1 MESCVHPMTSRSL
14 ASTPKPLSLLLL
26 LLLGGCGG
34 PTDSA
39 ATSCGGSSTFS
50 DKVDS
55 NLFTIV
61 GLTVGAR
68 PGTTSGPFRV
78 CFYRDLQRAGEA
90 QQIRWEIDDTAIATE
105 DPPQG
110 PETRVIAR
118 SPGRTTLRASLGRL
132 SDSGAIVVCQP
143 TGACP

>member
-1 MESCVHPMTSRSL
+1 VTPRSL
-14 ASTPKPLSLLLL
+14 ESTPKPFGLLLSLLLR
-26 LLLGGCGG
+26 GCGG
-34 PTDSA
+34 PTESA

-50 DKVDS
+50 DRVDS
-55 NLFTIV
+55 NLFKIV
-61 GLTVGAR
+61 GLTVGSR
-68 PGTTSGPFRV
+68 PGATSGPFRV

-90 QQIRWEIDDTAIATE
+90 QQIGWEINDIAIATV